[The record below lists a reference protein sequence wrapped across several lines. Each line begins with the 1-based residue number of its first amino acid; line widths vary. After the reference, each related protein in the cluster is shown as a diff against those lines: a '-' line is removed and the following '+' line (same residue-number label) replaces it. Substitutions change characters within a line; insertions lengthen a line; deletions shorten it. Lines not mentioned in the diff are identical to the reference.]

1 MSVPEKKQLPDYRN
15 FRIEYYVLM
24 QSPKS
29 FCAKVFIHARG
40 PNYES
45 NGEIDSD
52 FAMTEA
58 CAVEEG
64 RKAAHARIDEMLC
77 E

>member
-1 MSVPEKKQLPDYRN
+1 
-15 FRIEYYVLM
+15 M

-40 PNYES
+40 LNYES
-45 NGEIDSD
+45 NGEIDGD

-58 CAVEEG
+58 GAVEEG
-64 RKAAHARIDEMLC
+64 RKVAHAKIDKLLC
-77 E
+77 GQ